1 MSIFGSMKTAVSGM
15 NAQANR
21 LSTVSDNIANANTT
35 GYKAVSTSFSSL
47 VLPSTAGNYNSGG
60 VQTSV
65 RQSVSAQGDM
75 TYTTSGTDLAISGD
89 GFFIVQSPD
98 GIPVLTRAGDFSP
111 DKNGNLVNAAGF
123 TLMGYPYT
131 SGPPAV
137 VVNGFDGLLPIN
149 VNQSGLTAIES
160 TAANFK
166 GNLDSDMPVVPLADL
181 PSANQDPGV
190 DSTGKANTFKTSMV
204 VYDKLGAKVQYDLYF
219 TKSAGATGTT
229 SGEWDVAVYRHDAA
243 ATGSSP
249 FPYSA
254 APPAA
259 PGDALVGSGTM
270 VFDTKGNLITDATDP
285 DAGTITSNLP
295 LVDSIS
301 NLNIDMD
308 LSQFTQK
315 AASNSGTG
323 TPNGQPASEVTGVT
337 IDKDGTVYANYDEGD
352 PRPIYRIPLATVA
365 SPDELTLLSG
375 NVYQANGR
383 SGVTVTGFPQTNGL
397 GSIQSGALEGS
408 NVDLAGELTE
418 MIESQRSYT
427 ANSKVFQTG
436 ADIMDVL
443 VNLKR

>member
-35 GYKAVSTSFSSL
+35 GYKAVSTTFSSL

-65 RQSVSAQGDM
+65 RQSVSLQGDM

-98 GIPVLTRAGDFSP
+98 GVPVLTRAGDFTP

-123 TLMGYPYT
+123 ALMGYPYT
-131 SGPPAV
+131 SGSPAV
-137 VVNGFDGLLPIN
+137 VVNGFAGLVPIN
-149 VNQSGLTAIES
+149 VDQSGLTAIES
-160 TAANFK
+160 TAAFFK
-166 GNLDSDMPVVPLADL
+166 GNLNSDMQPVPLANL
-181 PSANQDPGV
+181 PSAPGGGADPGV
-190 DSTGKANTFKTSMV
+190 DATGKSNTFKTSMV
-204 VYDKLGAKVQYDLYF
+204 VYDKLGAQVQYDLYF
-219 TKSAGATGTT
+219 TKSAGATATT
-229 SGEWDVAVYRHDAA
+229 SGTWDVAVYRHDGAA
-243 ATGSSP
+243 NGSSP
-249 FPYSA
+249 FPYST
-254 APPAA
+254 APNAF
-259 PGDALVGSGTM
+259 LGSGTM
-270 VFDTKGNLITDATDP
+270 AFDLNGNLITSG
-285 DAGTITSNLP
+285 AGAGSITGNLA
-295 LVDSIS
+295 LNDTVSG
-301 NLNIDMD
+301 LNIDLD

-323 TPNGQPASEVTGVT
+323 TPNGQPASEVIGVT
-337 IDKDGTVYANYDEGD
+337 IDKDGTVYANYDEGN
-352 PRPIYRIPLATVA
+352 PKAIYRIPLATVA

-383 SGVTVTGFPQTNGL
+383 SGVTVTGFPQTNGF